1 MKGKS
6 LTQAEIDRHTEMM
19 NEVQPDGETRFK
31 HMIRELA
38 ASKRMTLELT
48 DVKTCWQMPDWS

>member
-1 MKGKS
+1 MKVNS

-38 ASKRMTLELT
+38 ASKTMTLELT

>member
-31 HMIRELA
+31 HMIRELS
-38 ASKRMTLELT
+38 ASKRVTLELT

>member
-1 MKGKS
+1 MKGKP

-31 HMIRELA
+31 HMIRELS
-38 ASKRMTLELT
+38 ASKRVTLEF
-48 DVKTCWQMPDWS
+48 SS